1 MSSQFIFVFSWN
13 SEKIPCQFF
22 GWTDRHNGKNKIYK
36 LCEYY
41 YNLHFISLKNCNTL
55 HKETSFEF
63 KHFRFENLDQMDF
76 LYFLIH
82 VGLSVD
88 YRYMY
93 ICEYLHVFTVKT
105 QYINTHSWHTNVHV
119 FFKAKNNR
127 IELYNLIWLFFK
139 FKEID

>member
-1 MSSQFIFVFSWN
+1 MQNLILKEKKNHFSKLISLGAKYNFQNFIVHLCLANLFLLFLKFRKNSMSIFI
-13 SEKIPCQFF
+13 

-82 VGLSVD
+82 VGLRVD

-105 QYINTHSWHTNVHV
+105 QYINTHS
-119 FFKAKNNR
+119 
-127 IELYNLIWLFFK
+127 
-139 FKEID
+139 